1 MGREEPKVRTLG
13 RGTRKCR
20 SGCKESRGKWDLHA
34 SPDSEEGESDLF
46 RLTET
51 QGWKR
56 CAGKKLGWL
65 GRVVRTR

>member
-1 MGREEPKVRTLG
+1 MQ
-13 RGTRKCR
+13 RKQR
-20 SGCKESRGKWDLHA
+20 KWDLHA

-51 QGWKR
+51 QGWKW

-65 GRVVRTR
+65 RIVVKTC

>member
-1 MGREEPKVRTLG
+1 MDAKKAEES
-13 RGTRKCR
+13 GT
-20 SGCKESRGKWDLHA
+20 GHA

-65 GRVVRTR
+65 GRVVRAC